1 MIATASPHHTLR
13 NTLGVPWRHKG
24 KMFLFF
30 VFVVGCAAAITFL
43 LPKVYRSEG
52 KLLVRLGRENMALDP
67 AATVGITP
75 VLTVQQTQENEINS
89 VIEILKSRA
98 LAERIVGE
106 LGPAAI
112 LGAVAPVDTRDSSDE
127 AKIDIGSAAAAA
139 PIESSKTEQADEVS
153 RESKSDSTASVSSRE
168 DHEEAVR
175 RFIKKLNV
183 DAARKSNVIVVTYD
197 AGSPELAQDVVT
209 RLIKYFQEDYVR
221 LNRTPGAQEFLSE
234 QTAKTQQRLEEK
246 ENQLRKLKD
255 ETEMVAPETRQ
266 QIISVRIGRLED
278 ELLQAN
284 AELASEEAEVK
295 RLEEQLNSL
304 PPTQVNEQIV
314 GFSNEAA
321 DGMRQQL
328 YTLQIREQEL
338 ATKLTED
345 HPQLQQVRQQ
355 ITDAK
360 AVLDK
365 EQPERTQTKT
375 GPSKPYEEVNLQLL
389 KEEPILAALKAKHD
403 QLQTQLAEQRGA
415 QQQLNANEMRVVQ
428 LEREVQLEEA
438 NYRKYS
444 DSLEQS
450 RIDRAMADAGKSN
463 ISVVQPATF
472 ELKPV
477 RPNIPLNFA
486 LAIVVGLAGGL
497 GLAFAADS
505 WHDATIAHRASVRPL
520 DLPPLPTL
528 GRKAEALAE
537 PVEAI

>member
-1 MIATASPHHTLR
+1 MC
-13 NTLGVPWRHKG
+13 
-24 KMFLFF
+24 LFF
-30 VFVVGCAAAITFL
+30 VFVIACTAAITFL

-67 AATVGITP
+67 AATLGTTP

-98 LAERIVGE
+98 LIERIVDE

-112 LGAVAPVDTRDSSDE
+112 LGNAEPRADDARSVDGSNTAGSNPVDSNKSDSNNSGAIATEDVLTQS
-127 AKIDIGSAAAAA
+127 SASQPANENA
-139 PIESSKTEQADEVS
+139 SL
-153 RESKSDSTASVSSRE
+153 ESKSVSVGGRSSRE

-175 RFIKKLNV
+175 RFVKKLNV
-183 DAARKSNVIVVTYD
+183 DAARKSNVVVVTYD
-197 AGSPELAQDVVT
+197 AATPELAQDAVT
-209 RLIKYFQEDYVR
+209 RLIRYFQEDYVR

-246 ENQLRKLKD
+246 EDQLRKLKD
-255 ETEMVAPETRQ
+255 ETEMIVPETRQ

-278 ELLQAN
+278 ELLQAK

-304 PPTQVNEQIV
+304 PETQVNEQIV

-355 ITDAK
+355 IADAK

-375 GPSKPYEEVNLQLL
+375 GPSKPYEEVKLQLL
-389 KEEPILAALKAKHD
+389 KEQPVLAALKAKHD
-403 QLQTQLAEQRGA
+403 QLATQLAQQRAAEQQVNESELRVA
-415 QQQLNANEMRVVQ
+415 QLQ
-428 LEREVQLEEA
+428 REVQLEEA

-444 DSLEQS
+444 DSLEQA

-472 ELKPV
+472 ELKPAK
-477 RPNIPLNFA
+477 PNIPLNFA

-505 WHDATIAHRASVRPL
+505 WHDATIATRSVPHPL
-520 DLPPLPTL
+520 DLPPLTAK
-528 GRKAEALAE
+528 GRKAESLAE